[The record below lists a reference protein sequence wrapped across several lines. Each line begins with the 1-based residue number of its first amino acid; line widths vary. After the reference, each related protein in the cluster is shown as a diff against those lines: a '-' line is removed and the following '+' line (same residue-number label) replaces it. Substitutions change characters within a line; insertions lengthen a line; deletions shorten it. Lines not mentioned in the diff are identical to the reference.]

1 MAVYA
6 ILRTKKLKTVQD
18 VAGSGS
24 HVFRLRETPNADS
37 KRKKENKILVSIESN
52 LLHQLVN
59 SRIEQGLNEKAKV
72 RKDSVR
78 AIEFILTASPEW
90 FEKATKEQFE
100 EWQEANIDW
109 LKLKYGEDNLVSA
122 VLHLDEQ
129 TPHIHA
135 HVVPVTADGRLSAKD
150 LIGGTRARHRQLQSD
165 YAKAMEDLGLE
176 RGSEKSI
183 AKHQDIKAY
192 YNSVNKAKNE
202 KIKMPKI
209 EEPPRFVGR
218 ERYTKKLRKRIKS
231 ILIQARYWKHEY
243 LRLEGNS
250 NSKAVEQAE
259 KKRRN
264 TEVKVRKLSEMY
276 NNLLDKNQKITTE
289 YYEYREKKKKEM
301 SEINNANERLKEK
314 NRLLNKKT
322 RRRQDKSLSI

>member
-6 ILRTKKLKTVQD
+6 ILRTKKLKTIQD

-24 HVFRLRETPNADS
+24 HVFRLRETPNADT
-37 KRKKENKILVSIESN
+37 KRKNENKILVSIESN
-52 LLHQLVN
+52 LLHQLVS
-59 SRIEQGLNEKAKV
+59 SRIEQGLNKKSKV

-100 EWQEANIDW
+100 EWQKANVEW
-109 LKLKYGEDNLVSA
+109 LKAKYGEPNLVSA

-135 HVVPVTADGRLSAKD
+135 HIVPVTDDGRLSAKE
-150 LIGGTRARHRQLQSD
+150 LIGGTRDRHRQLQSD
-165 YAKAMEDLGLE
+165 YAQAMKGFGLE

-183 AKHQDIKAY
+183 AKHQDIKTY

-209 EEPPRFVGR
+209 EEPPRFLGR
-218 ERYTKKLRKRIKS
+218 ERYTKKLRKRIKN
-231 ILIQARYWKHEY
+231 ILIQAKYWKYEY

-259 KKRRN
+259 KKRRDL
-264 TEVKVRKLSEMY
+264 EVKVRKLSEMC
-276 NNLLDKNQKITTE
+276 NKLLDKNKKITNE
-289 YYEYREKKKKEM
+289 YSDYRKKVKKEM
-301 SEINNANERLKEK
+301 EEKSNTNERLKEK
-314 NRLLNKKT
+314 NRLLNNKVRK
-322 RRRQDKSLSI
+322 RKSKNLSM